1 MTVSAI
7 QPSDA
12 AACQATTMI
21 AGTIHPIH
29 DPCGTLSRGMAA
41 RSRGPTLATG
51 LSAISVNP
59 ISRARR
65 RHAAA
70 LDVALPRPNNVP
82 HTDRRRNQTEFL
94 ETARDLL
101 LLGKDVVIE
110 RPKRELRSINGSLLR
125 SEINAA
131 RLGEDGSDLTAVP
144 VGPCR

>member
-1 MTVSAI
+1 MTASAI

-12 AACQATTMI
+12 ATCQARTMI

-29 DPCGTLSRGMAA
+29 GRPCGTLSRGMAA

-94 ETARDLL
+94 ETVRDLL

-110 RPKRELRSINGSLLR
+110 RPK
-125 SEINAA
+125 
-131 RLGEDGSDLTAVP
+131 
-144 VGPCR
+144 

>member
-21 AGTIHPIH
+21 AGTIYPIH
-29 DPCGTLSRGMAA
+29 GRPCGTLSRSMAA
-41 RSRGPTLATG
+41 KSRGPTLAAG
-51 LSAISVNP
+51 LCAISVNP

-70 LDVALPRPNNVP
+70 LDAALPRPNNVP

-94 ETARDLL
+94 ETVRDRL

-125 SEINAA
+125 S
-131 RLGEDGSDLTAVP
+131 
-144 VGPCR
+144 